1 MPLLEG
7 WAIIWSQ
14 HGRGY
19 VLTADSV
26 IGHPDVEDGSRL
38 VETSTLEDVNFVQ
51 GFALTANTN
60 YSLGKAREKVVES
73 IWDL

>member
-60 YSLGKAREKVVES
+60 YSLGKAREKDVES

>member
-1 MPLLEG
+1 MPRLEG
-7 WAIIWSQ
+7 WSIIWSQ

-26 IGHPDVEDGSRL
+26 WGHPDVEDGARL
-38 VETSTLEDVNFVQ
+38 VETSTLEDINFVQ

-60 YSLGKAREKVVES
+60 YSLGKASEKDVES
-73 IWDL
+73 IWDI